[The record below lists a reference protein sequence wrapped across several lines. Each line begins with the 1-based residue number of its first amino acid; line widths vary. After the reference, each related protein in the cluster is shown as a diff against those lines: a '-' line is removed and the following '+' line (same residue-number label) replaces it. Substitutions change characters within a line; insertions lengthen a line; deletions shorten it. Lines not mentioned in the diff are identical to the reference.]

1 MLPAT
6 GGGGRSV
13 GGGGGGR
20 GAVLDS
26 ATVNLKV
33 HASKIDAS
41 KVLLSPGGKGKEYDS
56 INAEPVDLSRGWV
69 RVLAAAAAA
78 RTSNFPIAHYLVVVS
93 SSLTYCVNLG
103 ARGERMSCSSS
114 SCAFF
119 VVVLLFGFS
128 GFACLAIL
136 LFTGQGLCI
145 MCVRVND

>member
-1 MLPAT
+1 M
-6 GGGGRSV
+6 
-13 GGGGGGR
+13 
-20 GAVLDS
+20 LDS

-69 RVLAAAAAA
+69 RVLAAAAA

-103 ARGERMSCSSS
+103 ARGERMSFSSSS
-114 SCAFF
+114 SCAFFF

-136 LFTGQGLCI
+136 LFTGQGLCYS
-145 MCVRVND
+145 V